1 MEDVREESTKEN
13 TTEKNTA
20 AKGAEKKAEH
30 RKRIRNLKKMIIG
43 VLLSLLLLPTILS
56 VVALGQI
63 HQLNTQLNQ
72 SLLILADLS
81 VQVQEV
87 RRIAEENNSQAV
99 EMETNASNPVE
110 QIQQNTLEQTEVP
123 ADPYENMVK
132 VCLTFDDGPSRNTD
146 AILDVLASYDIK
158 ATFFVNGH
166 PGFEEQ
172 YQRIVNE
179 GHTIGMHSYSHVY
192 SDVYGDLDGFAQ
204 DLDQIQSF
212 VRDVTGAESV
222 YYRFPGGSSNTVHTM
237 DMQDCISY
245 LDAKGITYF
254 DWNVSVGDAL
264 GYTRSVSEIVES
276 TMAQIRALDAD
287 TIVILMHDAPG
298 KETTV
303 EALPIL
309 IEKIQALDNVA
320 IVPITEDVTPVH
332 HVIR

>member
-1 MEDVREESTKEN
+1 MEEVKEDLTTENNKPESKGKEN
-13 TTEKNTA
+13 RT
-20 AKGAEKKAEH
+20 GH
-30 RKRIRNLKKMIIG
+30 RKRIRTLKKLIVGI
-43 VLLSLLLLPTILS
+43 LLSLLLLPTILS

-72 SLLILADLS
+72 SLLILSDLS
-81 VQVQEV
+81 MQVQEV
-87 RRIAEENNSQAV
+87 RRIAEENNSQDV
-99 EMETNASNPVE
+99 EIDTNASQPTGQLK
-110 QIQQNTLEQTEVP
+110 QITMDDTVP
-123 ADPYENMVK
+123 ADPYEGMVK

-146 AILDVLASYDIK
+146 AILDILESYGIK

-166 PGFEEQ
+166 PGYEDQ
-172 YQRIVNE
+172 YCRIVDE

-192 SDVYGDLDGFAQ
+192 SDVYSDLNGFTM
-204 DLDQIQSF
+204 DLLQI
-212 VRDVTGAESV
+212 RTYIRELTGEECV

-237 DMQDCISY
+237 PIQECIDY
-245 LDAKGITYF
+245 LDTMGITYF

-264 GYTRSVSEIVES
+264 GYERSVNAIVDS
-276 TMAQIRALDAD
+276 TMAQINALDAQ

-309 IEKIQALDNVA
+309 IEKIQALDNVV

-332 HVIR
+332 HVIQ

>member
-1 MEDVREESTKEN
+1 MEVKEEKAIEKKKAKGSGTKE
-13 TTEKNTA
+13 
-20 AKGAEKKAEH
+20 H
-30 RKRIRNLKKMIIG
+30 RQRIRHLKRMIIG

-56 VVALGQI
+56 IVALGQI

-81 VQVQEV
+81 EQVQEV
-87 RRIAEENNSQAV
+87 RRIAEENNTQAV
-99 EMETNASNPVE
+99 EMESHASKPAEPVQ
-110 QIQQNTLEQTEVP
+110 QITREENEVP
-123 ADPYENMVK
+123 ADPYEGMVK

-146 AILDVLASYDIK
+146 AILDVLASYGVK

-166 PGFEEQ
+166 PGLEAQ

-192 SDVYGDLDGFAQ
+192 SDVYGNLDGFAE
-204 DLDQIQSF
+204 DLDQIQSYI
-212 VRDVTGAESV
+212 REVTGAESI

-245 LDAKGITYF
+245 LDANGIEYF

-276 TMAQIRALDAD
+276 TMTQIYTLDAD

>member
-1 MEDVREESTKEN
+1 MNEEIKENTKEN
-13 TTEKNTA
+13 TKEQNNL
-20 AKGAEKKAEH
+20 EH
-30 RKRIRNLKKMIIG
+30 RKRIHTLKKMIVGI
-43 VLLSLLLLPTILS
+43 LLSLLLLPTILS

-63 HQLNTQLNQ
+63 HQLNMQLNQ
-72 SLLILADLS
+72 SLLILSDLS
-81 VQVQEV
+81 MQVQEV
-87 RRIAEENNSQAV
+87 RRIAEENNSQDV
-99 EMETNASNPVE
+99 EIDTNASQPTGQLQ
-110 QIQQNTLEQTEVP
+110 QITMEDAAP
-123 ADPYENMVK
+123 SDSYEGMRK

-146 AILDVLASYDIK
+146 AILDILDSYGIK

-172 YQRIVNE
+172 YRRIVDE

-192 SDVYGDLDGFAQ
+192 SDVYASLEGFAM
-204 DLDQIQSF
+204 DTLEI
-212 VRDVTGAESV
+212 RTYIRELTGEECV

-237 DMQDCISY
+237 PMQECIDY
-245 LDAKGITYF
+245 LDTMGITYF

-264 GYTRSVSEIVES
+264 GYERSVNAIVDT
-276 TMAQIRALDAD
+276 TMAQINALDAQ

-332 HVIR
+332 HVIQ